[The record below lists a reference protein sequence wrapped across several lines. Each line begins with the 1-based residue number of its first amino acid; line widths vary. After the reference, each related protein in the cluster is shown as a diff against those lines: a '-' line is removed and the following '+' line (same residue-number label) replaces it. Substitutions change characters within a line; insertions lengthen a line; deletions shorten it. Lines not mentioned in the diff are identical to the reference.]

1 MDTFGTLR
9 NMKLKN
15 SLREWRTNKSH
26 LTQAQFAELLG
37 VSRQT
42 VISLEN
48 GKYNPSLELALKI
61 STALN
66 CHIEDIFELAENS
79 EKKKFCNFVN
89 IFLKKCKI
97 NN

>member
-1 MDTFGTLR
+1 
-9 NMKLKN
+9 MKLKN
-15 SLREWRTNKSH
+15 TLKEWRIKKGN

-61 STALN
+61 STALK
-66 CHIEDIFELAENS
+66 CKIEDIFELAETH
-79 EKKKFCNFVN
+79 EKKNFCKFVN
-89 IFLKKCKI
+89 SFFKKCHFHK
-97 NN
+97 